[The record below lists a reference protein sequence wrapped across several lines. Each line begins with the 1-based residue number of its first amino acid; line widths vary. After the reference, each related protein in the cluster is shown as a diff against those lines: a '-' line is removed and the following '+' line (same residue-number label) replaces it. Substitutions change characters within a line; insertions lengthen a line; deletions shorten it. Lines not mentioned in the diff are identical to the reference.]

1 MMVSRPTS
9 VLVEDPPEMVSTKVS
24 GSSVSVVSVETV
36 GSEKSL
42 PQFSGVAT
50 VKVSRWA
57 SLGLEHEPEPME
69 STRYCPKS
77 R

>member
-9 VLVEDPPEMVSTKVS
+9 VLVVDPPEMVSTKVS
-24 GSSVSVVSVETV
+24 GSEVSVVSVESV

-57 SLGLEHEPEPME
+57 SLGLAQEPEPIE
-69 STRYCPKS
+69 STVTGPKP